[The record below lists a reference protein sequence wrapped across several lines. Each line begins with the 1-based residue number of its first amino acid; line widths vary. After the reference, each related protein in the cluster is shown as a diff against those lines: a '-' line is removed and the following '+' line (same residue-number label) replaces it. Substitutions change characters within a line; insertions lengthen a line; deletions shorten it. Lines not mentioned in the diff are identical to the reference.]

1 MTDEN
6 LSGPNGD
13 DTPKKARKK
22 SRVAGSDVVLNINSI
37 MDIMTILLVF
47 LMVSITSDPLAITQS
62 DKLKL
67 AKSTADYPPENSIPI
82 TVAADQILVDRK
94 PVLKIECTT
103 ATGQQCQDQDYSEAG
118 NTYRIDKFHKKNQN
132 DSSPQIEPLLKK
144 LKEVVKMKKEED
156 KAMDETFKGIA
167 TVVVHAEIPFRILTE
182 IVYTAGLAELSSLRF
197 AILKT
202 SAR

>member
-6 LSGPNGD
+6 HSGLNGD
-13 DTPKKARKK
+13 SAPKKVRKK
-22 SRVAGSDVVLNINSI
+22 SRKGGRELSLNINSI

-82 TVAADQILVDRK
+82 TVQADQILVDRK
-94 PVLKIECTT
+94 PVVKIDCTT
-103 ATGQQCQDQDYSEAG
+103 VTGQQCQNQDYSEIG
-118 NTYRIDKFHKKNQN
+118 NTYRIDKFHKKDQN
-132 DSSPQIEPLLKK
+132 DSSPRIEPLLKK
-144 LKEVVKMKKEED
+144 LKEIVKMKKEED
-156 KAMDETFKGIA
+156 KAMDLTFKGIA
-167 TVVVHAEIPFRILTE
+167 TVVVHSEIPFRILTE
-182 IVYTAGLAELSSLRF
+182 IVYTAGLAELSNLRF